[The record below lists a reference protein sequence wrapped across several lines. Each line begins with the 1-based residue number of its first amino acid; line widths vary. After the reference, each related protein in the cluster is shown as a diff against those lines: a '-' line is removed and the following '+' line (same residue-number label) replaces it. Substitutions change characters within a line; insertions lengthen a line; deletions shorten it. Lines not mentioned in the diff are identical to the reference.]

1 MSETIPARET
11 ANRQWFIDQSVP
23 VIESVPCGDRLIY
36 VRSLDFL
43 EKSIASAKASK
54 AATVND
60 TLDQELFALEN
71 AVSLMTASICDESG
85 RRIFSD
91 LEEDRE
97 IVRKL
102 RSKVGDL
109 IDRKIQKLS
118 FADQESPA
126 KN

>member
-1 MSETIPARET
+1 MSEVKAPVLAD
-11 ANRQWFIDQSVP
+11 RQWFVDQSVP
-23 VIESVPCGDRLIY
+23 VIESVPCGDRTIY

-43 EKSIASAKASK
+43 EKSMASARASK

-60 TLDQELFALEN
+60 VLDQELFALEN
-71 AVSLMTASICDESG
+71 AVHLVAASVCDESG

-91 LEEDRE
+91 TEEDHE

-102 RSKVGDL
+102 RSKIGDL
-109 IDRKIQKLS
+109 IDRKIQSLS
-118 FADQESPA
+118 FADRESPV